1 MPHLKTATPWGYM
14 SATNQ
19 DYAELIIGL
28 PLFQGF
34 TKAGAQML
42 IEPGEVRE
50 LSPGELLF
58 SEGDPADSVIVV
70 LSGKL
75 LVFVTRG
82 GVELPLATSGAGAL
96 LGEVGVL
103 CGMPRAASV
112 RTIEASAVLKWSAE
126 AFRRLLLRNTF
137 LSERIFA
144 YSLKTIIEK
153 EKSLIQS
160 LTERRPT
167 AG

>member
-1 MPHLKTATPWGYM
+1 M
-14 SATNQ
+14 SAKNQ
-19 DYAELIIGL
+19 DYAEMITRL

-34 TKAGAQML
+34 TVAGAQMM

-50 LSPGELLF
+50 LVPGELIF
-58 SEGDPADSVIVV
+58 TEGDPADSVFLV

-82 GVELPLATSGAGAL
+82 GSELPLTTSGAGML
-96 LGEVGVL
+96 LGELGVL
-103 CGMPRAASV
+103 CGIPRSASV
-112 RTIEASAVLKWSAE
+112 RTIEPSAVLKWSSE
-126 AFRRLLLRNTF
+126 TFRRLMLRNTF

-144 YSLKTIIEK
+144 NSLKTVIEK
-153 EKSLIQS
+153 EKNLIQS
-160 LTERRPT
+160 LTDRIPA

>member
-1 MPHLKTATPWGYM
+1 M
-14 SATNQ
+14 SAMNQ
-19 DYAELIIGL
+19 DYAEMITGL

-50 LSPGELLF
+50 LAAGELVF
-58 SEGDPADSVIVV
+58 SEGDPADSVFLV

-75 LVFVTRG
+75 LVFVARAG
-82 GVELPLATSGAGAL
+82 RELPLTTSEAGTL
-96 LGEVGVL
+96 LGELGVL
-103 CGMPRAASV
+103 CGIPRAASV
-112 RTIEASAVLKWSAE
+112 RTIEASAVLRWSSE
-126 AFRRLLLRNTF
+126 VFRRLMLRNTF

-144 YSLKTIIEK
+144 NSLRTIIEK
-153 EKSLIQS
+153 ERSLIQS
-160 LTERRPT
+160 LTEQIPV